1 MCWSNRNSIFL
12 TKIVLLIFAA
22 GYLAVVLTCPLL
34 TDCFVRLSFL
44 AAGISKWLFAATI
57 YAAAVPVG
65 LLLWEL
71 WQLLWDIGLE
81 EIFTGDNVRRLRII
95 SWMCFL
101 AALICLLSMLYYVF
115 WGILSA
121 CLFFMG
127 LLIRVI
133 KNTFQE
139 AKELKEE
146 ADFTI

>member
-34 TDCFVRLSFL
+34 TDCFVRLSFS

-71 WQLLWDIGLE
+71 WQLLGGVGLGGN
-81 EIFTGDNVRRLRII
+81 FNRDNVRRLGVI
-95 SWMCFL
+95 SWLWFL
-101 AALICLLSMLYYVF
+101 GALICLLSMLYYVF
-115 WGILSA
+115 WGILAA